1 MQSWIDKR
9 YGYISSNKKGT
20 PLIQMVRENVNM
32 QDIRNILDI
41 KTLRMKN
48 EKRTL
53 ERIRQ
58 ILGMSNK
65 RTTKAAILG
74 WLASLEEL
82 PKLPGHKRNFFCV
95 NF

>member
-1 MQSWIDKR
+1 MEVEGSSVEDGWMKR
-9 YGYISSNKKGT
+9 
-20 PLIQMVRENVNM
+20 
-32 QDIRNILDI
+32 
-41 KTLRMKN
+41 TL

-58 ILGMSNK
+58 ILRMSNK

-82 PKLPGHKRNFFCV
+82 PKLPGHKRKTLFCV